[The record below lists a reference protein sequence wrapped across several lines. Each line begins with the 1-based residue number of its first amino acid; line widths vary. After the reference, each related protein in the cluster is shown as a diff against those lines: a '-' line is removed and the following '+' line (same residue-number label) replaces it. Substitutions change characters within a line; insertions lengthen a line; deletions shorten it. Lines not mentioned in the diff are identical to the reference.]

1 MTHSQAEKELTNLLS
16 WGEKYMGYDLVRIL
30 DGEDL
35 TQLIQLTAERRTDE
49 ATDLLNGFV
58 KRFIE
63 GETGQKLVYSFLA
76 DRRESEQLSVLEDRA
91 KLLYQEA

>member
-1 MTHSQAEKELTNLLS
+1 MNHSQAEKELTNILS

-58 KRFIE
+58 KRFLE

-76 DRRESEQLSVLEDRA
+76 DERARQELSVLEDRA